1 MCGFRLLRGK
11 APCLPLSAPLGCEAE
26 SERCFQPWRGSAVP
40 FPSGVPYGTR
50 PSSQVW
56 ALAPARPFPRAP
68 LEPGGGPSGP
78 GRWWAVR
85 RGCPGR
91 PADCQDRWW
100 AGQGSGA
107 RPICSRPPAG
117 LFSSTWS
124 GTGMRPSGGFCPGPL
139 TSSWVI
145 CPRGSGLGVL
155 PGAHPPGR
163 GHVAVL
169 TELQGFP
176 RVPRVPAGA
185 CGSPWGQSRPW
196 QTGNTERLPEA
207 TKESRV
213 CAQLSSSASPAQR
226 RGGWWEGGPAGGGA
240 ALVGGQ
246 DCSSEEGVVGPMQ
259 APG

>member
-1 MCGFRLLRGK
+1 MGGEDLGEGCSPGVSSRDPLGTGPPTQASEEEEEMCGFRLLRGK
-11 APCLPLSAPLGCEAE
+11 ASFLPLSAPLGCEAE

-40 FPSGVPYGTR
+40 FPSRVPYGTR

-85 RGCPGR
+85 RGCLGR

-124 GTGMRPSGGFCPGPL
+124 GTGMRPSGGFCPGLL
-139 TSSWVI
+139 TSSGVI
-145 CPRGSGLGVL
+145 CP
-155 PGAHPPGR
+155 
-163 GHVAVL
+163 
-169 TELQGFP
+169 
-176 RVPRVPAGA
+176 
-185 CGSPWGQSRPW
+185 
-196 QTGNTERLPEA
+196 
-207 TKESRV
+207 
-213 CAQLSSSASPAQR
+213 
-226 RGGWWEGGPAGGGA
+226 
-240 ALVGGQ
+240 
-246 DCSSEEGVVGPMQ
+246 
-259 APG
+259 